1 MEWLKDIVMA
11 LGIVLFLIVLV
22 YGIGLVWMGHL
33 SEKQHRENEYNIAAA
48 DDEIRKAGGKV

>member
-11 LGIVLFLIVLV
+11 LGIVLFLIALAL
-22 YGIGLVWMGHL
+22 GIGLVWMGHL
-33 SEKQHRENEYNIAAA
+33 SEKQRRENEYNIAAA